1 LLTNIAQQAG
11 ARRVY
16 LHGCVGEC
24 KKKVWG
30 PEDPSI
36 VCDLCGAAR
45 FDASGRPHEFIVH
58 FPLKDQF
65 KCLLTCKQYQRAVR
79 TETLRPT
86 PNADYMCGNFFFIS
100 FFLLKNKIYRLS
112 LAHYHTP
119 DVYDS
124 PWWQELLGPV
134 TPGKLTRMGL
144 LMCVD
149 AVPAFNAKR
158 KGAISLMPTELV
170 NLSLPAHV
178 RYDPDN
184 MMIWMLIP
192 STMSANCQLKYF
204 DYISKNELNPLA
216 ATGIPG
222 PDGIVRIK
230 LFGAALDLKGKEK
243 FYNQVI
249 FE

>member
-1 LLTNIAQQAG
+1 
-11 ARRVY
+11 
-16 LHGCVGEC
+16 
-24 KKKVWG
+24 
-30 PEDPSI
+30 
-36 VCDLCGAAR
+36 
-45 FDASGRPHEFIVH
+45 
-58 FPLKDQF
+58 
-65 KCLLTCKQYQRAVR
+65 
-79 TETLRPT
+79 
-86 PNADYMCGNFFFIS
+86 MCGNFS
-100 FFLLKNKIYRLS
+100 FLLKNCSYILIVILIVYHS
-112 LAHYHTP
+112 LLISIITLQTFTTALGGKSFY
-119 DVYDS
+119 
-124 PWWQELLGPV
+124 GPV
-134 TPGKLTRMGL
+134 LPGKLTRMGL

-158 KGAISLMPTELV
+158 KGAISLMPTEVV